1 MKSKKS
7 LCFSNSVFQLKLHS
21 CIFSRKIAYP
31 ALPWGTWIKE
41 TLLGIE
47 RAEAN
52 YSARLDMKPQPQGC
66 EACILRLCKNHC
78 NRSSGCFII
87 FATGPDLTHNVT
99 VCEPMRLLYGG
110 QLTPHTQSDCFIA
123 SYCFDITLVSRSYS
137 FDRLVSKCF
146 VVAAASV
153 CLFICLSV
161 CLFICS
167 PVCLFICLTV
177 CLFIGSPVCLFIC

>member
-1 MKSKKS
+1 
-7 LCFSNSVFQLKLHS
+7 
-21 CIFSRKIAYP
+21 
-31 ALPWGTWIKE
+31 
-41 TLLGIE
+41 
-47 RAEAN
+47 
-52 YSARLDMKPQPQGC
+52 MKPQPQGC

-78 NRSSGCFII
+78 NRSSGWFII

-110 QLTPHTQSDCFIA
+110 QLTPHTQLDCFIA

-161 CLFICS
+161 HLFTCLSVHLFNCLSIHLFTCLSVHLFNCLSVHRFTCLSVHLLTCS
-167 PVCLFICLTV
+167 SVLLFAPPTQACSFSSYLCIGWQQSSPLSAYLTY
-177 CLFIGSPVCLFIC
+177 